1 MLSLY
6 TEGNT
11 IYRKGVASMYCDY
24 HLHSSFSGDS
34 KTPMEEMIRQGI
46 RLGLPAM
53 CFTEH
58 LDPDFPDGDCSFD
71 LDIPAYQEK
80 LMELKESYQDRI
92 QIYFGL
98 ELGLQPHLTKEIP
111 RIAASA
117 PFDFLIG
124 STHVADHMDPYEKT
138 FFQGR
143 TEYEAYH
150 RYFEVLLE
158 NLKTFSCFD
167 TCGHIDYVVRYGPNQ
182 NRDYTY
188 EKYQDILDEVL
199 KTLIEKQIG
208 LECNTAGFKYGLGH
222 PNPTEKILARYREL
236 GGEILTLGSDAHAPE
251 HIAYN
256 FRETGEILKACGFRY
271 YTIFKERKPEFLS
284 L

>member
-1 MLSLY
+1 
-6 TEGNT
+6 
-11 IYRKGVASMYCDY
+11 
-24 HLHSSFSGDS
+24 
-34 KTPMEEMIRQGI
+34 
-46 RLGLPAM
+46 
-53 CFTEH
+53 
-58 LDPDFPDGDCSFD
+58 
-71 LDIPAYQEK
+71 
-80 LMELKESYQDRI
+80 MELKESYQDRI

-124 STHVADHMDPYEKT
+124 STHVADHMDPYEKI

-188 EKYQDILDEVL
+188 EKYQDILDEIL

-256 FRETGEILKACGFRY
+256 FRETGEILKACGFPVLHYLQR
-271 YTIFKERKPEFLS
+271 KETGVSKSVRALQSRIEKSGISIHFTRIYRQMDMPACPIGSLS
-284 L
+284 AGVKCINIPVSD

>member
-1 MLSLY
+1 
-6 TEGNT
+6 
-11 IYRKGVASMYCDY
+11 
-24 HLHSSFSGDS
+24 
-34 KTPMEEMIRQGI
+34 
-46 RLGLPAM
+46 
-53 CFTEH
+53 
-58 LDPDFPDGDCSFD
+58 
-71 LDIPAYQEK
+71 
-80 LMELKESYQDRI
+80 
-92 QIYFGL
+92 
-98 ELGLQPHLTKEIP
+98 
-111 RIAASA
+111 
-117 PFDFLIG
+117 
-124 STHVADHMDPYEKT
+124 MDPYDKI

-158 NLKTFSCFD
+158 NLNTFSCFN
-167 TCGHIDYVVRYGPNQ
+167 TCGHIDYVVRYGPQ
-182 NRDYTY
+182 KNRNYSY
-188 EKYQDILDEVL
+188 EKYQDILDEIL
-199 KTLIEKQIG
+199 KTLIQKQIG

-271 YTIFKERKPEFLS
+271 YTIFKEGQPEFLN

>member
-1 MLSLY
+1 M
-6 TEGNT
+6 N
-11 IYRKGVASMYCDY
+11 ADY
-24 HLHSSFSGDS
+24 HLHSFFSGDS
-34 KTPMEEMIRQGI
+34 STPTEDMVRA
-46 RLGLPAM
+46 GLERGLSLL
-53 CFTEH
+53 CLTEH
-58 LDPDFPDGDCSFD
+58 FDPDYPYPDVS
-71 LDIPAYQEK
+71 
-80 LMELKESYQDRI
+80 MELDVPACFAEARRLQALYGKQMELRV
-92 QIYFGL
+92 GA

-124 STHVADHMDPYEKT
+124 STHVADHMDPYEKI

-188 EKYQDILDEVL
+188 EKYQDILDEIL